1 MTAITPDLLDSSM
14 LRVPSFSQVQRRL
27 AELLEDRRG
36 RAGWWVEMTRQLD
49 HLAESVSSAPGQLT
63 DLEGF
68 TDQIRSDAPHL
79 MGRWTRLA
87 GERDGLFDAVTE
99 VRLLTSR
106 YAGDPEAVGAV
117 SRAVRDVLARVRR
130 FQDRASEVLLDVY
143 ERDIGGE

>member
-1 MTAITPDLLDSSM
+1 MTAITPDYMESSV
-14 LRVPSFSQVQRRL
+14 LRGPSFSQVHRRL
-27 AELLEDRRG
+27 SELLEDGRG
-36 RAGWWVEMTRQLD
+36 RAGWWVEVTRQLD
-49 HLAESVSSAPGQLT
+49 HLAESVSSGPGQLT

-68 TDQIRSDAPHL
+68 SDQIRADAPHL
-79 MGRWTRLA
+79 IGRWRRLA

-106 YAGDPEAVGAV
+106 YAGDPEAVSAV
-117 SRAVRDVLARVRR
+117 TRAVRDVLARVRR

>member
-1 MTAITPDLLDSSM
+1 MTAITPDRLESSVV
-14 LRVPSFSQVQRRL
+14 RVPSFCQVQRRL
-27 AELLEDRRG
+27 NELLEDRRG

-68 TDQIRSDAPHL
+68 IDQIRSDAPHL
-79 MGRWTRLA
+79 IGRWMRLA
-87 GERDGLFDAVTE
+87 GERDGLYDAVTE

-106 YAGDPEAVGAV
+106 NAGDPEAVSMV
-117 SRAVRDVLARVRR
+117 SRAVREVLARARR